1 MNMERNKVYIMNG
14 DIPVAELRED
24 NCFHRI
30 NKDIEAPID
39 LFGWGGNE
47 DDKITE
53 ESFQRWLKT
62 RTFPIERCGC
72 RELLDKMRLDRY
84 DELTQAIITKG
95 VMAQDNFWVKGI

>member
-24 NCFHRI
+24 NYFHRI

-39 LFGWGGNE
+39 LFGWEGNK

-62 RTFPIERCGC
+62 RTFPIERCGY
-72 RELLDKMRLDRY
+72 RELLDKMGLDKY
-84 DELTQAIITKG
+84 DKLTQAIITKG